1 MCTEHTKQVVN
12 GTPGLGIM
20 YRGIPRAERQQTDQG
35 KNDEKKTKYADDF
48 FAHKLV
54 SGYSLLVTGFWL
66 LVASHWLLVVF

>member
-12 GTPGLGIM
+12 GTRGLGIM

-54 SGYSLLVTGFWL
+54 SGYSLLAACRFLGFRCQ
-66 LVASHWLLVVF
+66 ANSS